1 MLYLGNDDV
10 KKLLDM
16 KTCLSALEVGYRDL
30 LDGNAVY
37 RPRID
42 VYMPSDDEEK
52 CYRWGS
58 MEGAC
63 RTLGVFAI
71 RMKSDLVWSSD
82 GKTSEKCC
90 IEPGTYCGLIM
101 LFSTRNGAPLAIMN
115 DGIIQHMRVG
125 GCAGLGVKYMARD
138 EPAVVGM
145 LGSGG
150 MARTY
155 LEAFRE
161 VRTIDRVKVFSPSKE
176 HRESYAREMTEIL
189 KVSVVPVASVE
200 EAVRESDIVA
210 TCTDSTVPV
219 VEDPSWIKAGAHLT
233 CVRPNEWNPDTLKR
247 CKVVAILGRHTIDKL
262 DEGMRKYHST
272 ASYAARSLEKTGL
285 LHASKINIFEG
296 RYPTLTDLMAGKVV
310 GRASPSD
317 ITFFITA
324 GTQGL
329 QFASVA
335 GEVLRLAR
343 ERGVGRELKDEWF
356 VQDIR
361 D

>member
-1 MLYLGNDDV
+1 MLYLSNDDV

-16 KTCLSALEVGYRDL
+16 KICLRALEGGYRDL
-30 LDGNAVY
+30 LEGNAVY

-42 VYMPSDDEEK
+42 VYMPSDDDEK

-63 RTLGVFAI
+63 RTPGVFAI
-71 RMKSDLVWSSD
+71 RMKSDLVWWPD

-101 LFSTRNGAPLAIMN
+101 LFSTRNGAPLSIMN

-125 GCAGLGVKYMARD
+125 GSAGLGVKYMSR
-138 EPAVVGM
+138 EGPAVVGM

-155 LEAFRE
+155 LEAFSE
-161 VRTIDRVKVFSPSKE
+161 VRKIDRVKVFSPSKD
-176 HRESYAREMTEIL
+176 HRESYAREMAAAL
-189 KVSVVPVASVE
+189 NVPVVAVGSAEESV
-200 EAVRESDIVA
+200 RGSDIVA
-210 TCTDSTVPV
+210 TCTNSAIAV
-219 VEDPSWIKAGAHLT
+219 VEDPSWIKEGAHLT
-233 CVRPNEWNPDTLKR
+233 CVRANEWNPDVLKR
-247 CKVVAILGRHTIDKL
+247 CKVVAILGRHTIDKM
-262 DEGMRKYHST
+262 DEGMRKYQST
-272 ASYAARSLEKTGL
+272 ASYVAKSLEEKGL
-285 LHASKINIFEG
+285 IHASKVNIFEG
-296 RYPTLTDLMAGKVV
+296 NYPTLTDLMGDNVAG
-310 GRASPSD
+310 RTSPQD

-335 GEVLRLAR
+335 GEVFRLAR